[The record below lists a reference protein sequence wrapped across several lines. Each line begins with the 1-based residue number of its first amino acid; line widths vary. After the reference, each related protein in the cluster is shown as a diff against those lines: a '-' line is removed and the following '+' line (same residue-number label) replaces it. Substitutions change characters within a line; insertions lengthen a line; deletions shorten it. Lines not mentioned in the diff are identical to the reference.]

1 MQVLLYSVNIYANQH
16 CNNPNQHGLPHLIF
30 RIHLTCRGANLS
42 GRGLT
47 LDIII
52 PDVCQVPVSM
62 LSFSRVGLVF
72 TFCSTCKLINVV
84 KLSLRKYI

>member
-1 MQVLLYSVNIYANQH
+1 MVQTQVAQN
-16 CNNPNQHGLPHLIF
+16 
-30 RIHLTCRGANLS
+30 
-42 GRGLT
+42 RGLT

-52 PDVCQVPVSM
+52 PDVCQVPMSM

-84 KLSLRKYI
+84 KVEFEKIHLI

>member
-1 MQVLLYSVNIYANQH
+1 MVQTQVAQN
-16 CNNPNQHGLPHLIF
+16 
-30 RIHLTCRGANLS
+30 
-42 GRGLT
+42 RGLT

-84 KLSLRKYI
+84 KLSLGKYI